1 MFAVR
6 KEDKGKKYE
15 SSHLILRVN
24 NLKKGR
30 DDVKVTYPLNR
41 SRLLAPEVNNVLYLH
56 YSGLISFW
64 W

>member
-1 MFAVR
+1 MFTVR
-6 KEDKGKKYE
+6 KEDRGKKYE

-41 SRLLAPEVNNVLYLH
+41 SRLLAPQVNNVLYL
-56 YSGLISFW
+56 L
-64 W
+64 